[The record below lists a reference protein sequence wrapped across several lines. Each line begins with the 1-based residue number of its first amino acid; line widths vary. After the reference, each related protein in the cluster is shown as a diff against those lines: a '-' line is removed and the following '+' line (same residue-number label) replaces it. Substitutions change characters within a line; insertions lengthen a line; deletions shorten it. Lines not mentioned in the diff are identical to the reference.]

1 MSLPARERWALGAI
15 EGALEASEPR
25 MTAMFA
31 IFTRLTRGRS

>member
-25 MTAMFA
+25 MGKKHDGGAHA
-31 IFTRLTRGRS
+31 NHA